1 MAITN
6 ATGEGPPN
14 GLPGD
19 PGSTYNRSDGPP
31 FLYRRFASGW
41 VEADVIDES
50 GQVATA
56 NIPDHAA
63 NHSTG
68 NDVIASAVADGD
80 AGLMTGADKAKLNG
94 IATGATANSPDATL
108 LNRANHTGSQAQS
121 TVTNLTTDLAAKE
134 SSANK
139 GAASGYAGL
148 DAGTKIPIAQVPTG
162 STGSTVCIG
171 NDSRLSDARTPTS
184 HATSH
189 QNNGGDEISVTGLS
203 GLLADAQTPLAHT
216 HSLADITNEG
226 ALASKNTIATAD
238 IDNDA
243 VTYAKIQNVTDAR
256 LLGRSAGSSGD
267 AQEITVGSGL
277 SLSAGALTATGGGG
291 GGVSQL
297 IVNLISDGANVAW
310 TNMPSAVTFFA
321 GSHRFATKV
330 DLTDYT
336 ECRLI
341 VNKQA
346 TAGAAASIVRLRYIA
361 AFNTTVSNWLQ
372 IGASSVQ
379 VAVNVQNTV
388 LDSGWIALAA
398 GAQAD
403 VFITLDGSG
412 GDGVLDPGFGVISA
426 QFR

>member
-1 MAITN
+1 MAITT

-19 PGSTYNRSDGPP
+19 PGSTYNRTDGPP
-31 FLYRRFASGW
+31 FLYRRFAGGW
-41 VEADVIDES
+41 VAADIIGEDGLVNTNNLPAHSHPES
-50 GQVATA
+50 DLNLADNTTS
-56 NIPDHAA
+56 N
-63 NHSTG
+63 
-68 NDVIASAVADGD
+68 ASASQHGLLPKLANTGTQFLRDDGTWQT
-80 AGLMTGADKAKLNG
+80 AGGG
-94 IATGATANSPDATL
+94 
-108 LNRANHTGSQAQS
+108 
-121 TVTNLTTDLAAKE
+121 
-134 SSANK
+134 
-139 GAASGYAGL
+139 
-148 DAGTKIPIAQVPTG
+148 
-162 STGSTVCIG
+162 
-171 NDSRLSDARTPTS
+171 S
-184 HATSH
+184 HASTH
-189 QNNGGDEISVTGLS
+189 QNGGGDEINVAGLS
-203 GLLADAQTPLAHT
+203 GLLADAQTPTAHT
-216 HSLADITNEG
+216 HTLADITNEG
-226 ALASKNTIATAD
+226 ALAAKNTVATAD

-277 SLSAGALTATGGGG
+277 SLSGGALTATGGGG

-310 TNMPSAVTFFA
+310 SNMPSAVTFFA

-330 DLTDYT
+330 DLSDYT

-346 TAGAAASIVRLRYIA
+346 TAGAAASIVRLRYIT
-361 AFNTTVSNWLQ
+361 AFSTTVGNWLQ